1 MFSTLNG
8 VGSKTVGA
16 QSLSL
21 SLSLSLLGKGS
32 LSAGAASVPQV
43 RWSTAVTEIT
53 ITSRQNQKAHG
64 KTKRLTDLQACDTGI
79 MHMSWQLSWCFLPS
93 VC

>member
-1 MFSTLNG
+1 MMFSTLNG

-16 QSLSL
+16 Q

-43 RWSTAVTEIT
+43 RWSTTVTEIT
-53 ITSRQNQKAHG
+53 NTSRQNQKAHG

-79 MHMSWQLSWCFLPS
+79 MHMSWQLS
-93 VC
+93 

>member
-1 MFSTLNG
+1 MKMMFSTLNG

-16 QSLSL
+16 QSL

-43 RWSTAVTEIT
+43 RWSTTVSEIT
-53 ITSRQNQKAHG
+53 NTSRQNQKAHG

-79 MHMSWQLSWCFLPS
+79 MHMSWQLS
-93 VC
+93 

>member
-1 MFSTLNG
+1 MMFSTLNG

-21 SLSLSLLGKGS
+21 SLSLPLSLLGKGS

-43 RWSTAVTEIT
+43 RWSTTVTEIT
-53 ITSRQNQKAHG
+53 NTSRQNQKAHG

-79 MHMSWQLSWCFLPS
+79 MHMSWQLS
-93 VC
+93 

>member
-1 MFSTLNG
+1 MKMMFSTLNG

-16 QSLSL
+16 Q

-43 RWSTAVTEIT
+43 RWSTTVTEIT
-53 ITSRQNQKAHG
+53 NTSRQNQKAHG

-79 MHMSWQLSWCFLPS
+79 MHMSWQLS
-93 VC
+93 

>member
-1 MFSTLNG
+1 MMFSTLNG

-21 SLSLSLLGKGS
+21 SLLGKGS
-32 LSAGAASVPQV
+32 LTAGAASVPQV
-43 RWSTAVTEIT
+43 RWSTTVSEIT
-53 ITSRQNQKAHG
+53 NTSRKNQKAHG

-79 MHMSWQLSWCFLPS
+79 MHMSWQLS
-93 VC
+93 

>member
-1 MFSTLNG
+1 MMFSTLNG

-16 QSLSL
+16 QSPSLSL
-21 SLSLSLLGKGS
+21 SLSLSLSGKGS

-43 RWSTAVTEIT
+43 RWSTTVTEIT
-53 ITSRQNQKAHG
+53 NTSRQNQKAHG

-79 MHMSWQLSWCFLPS
+79 MHMSWQLS
-93 VC
+93 

>member
-1 MFSTLNG
+1 MMFSTLNG

-16 QSLSL
+16 Q

-43 RWSTAVTEIT
+43 RWSTTVSEIT
-53 ITSRQNQKAHG
+53 NTSRQNQKAHG

-79 MHMSWQLSWCFLPS
+79 THMSWQLS
-93 VC
+93 